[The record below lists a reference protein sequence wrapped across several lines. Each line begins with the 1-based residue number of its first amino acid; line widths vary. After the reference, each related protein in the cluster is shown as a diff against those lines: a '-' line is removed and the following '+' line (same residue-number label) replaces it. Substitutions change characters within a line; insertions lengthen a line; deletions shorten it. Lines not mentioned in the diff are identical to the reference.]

1 MTVRHGSLVV
11 LCVACARVRQRNSA
25 ANTTLGLGGEVQW
38 IDVPDGKA
46 EDRGLLI
53 DTPERSSGS
62 RDRSTWRPIQSDA
75 KLSAARPGFRRS
87 PRDVIRAAAGRRGDE
102 VVTPPDVSL
111 RYAEV
116 LRKRGVD
123 AQVTVL
129 PGLGHNIMFTQ
140 SVFVQIAGLLRS
152 GWR

>member
-1 MTVRHGSLVV
+1 MIVRLLV
-11 LCVACARVRQRNSA
+11 
-25 ANTTLGLGGEVQW
+25 
-38 IDVPDGKA
+38 GK
-46 EDRGLLI
+46 E
-53 DTPERSSGS
+53 
-62 RDRSTWRPIQSDA
+62 
-75 KLSAARPGFRRS
+75 
-87 PRDVIRAAAGRRGDE
+87 DE

-140 SVFVQIAGLLRS
+140 SVFAEIAGLLRS
-152 GWR
+152 G

>member
-1 MTVRHGSLVV
+1 MTVRHVSLVV
-11 LCVACARVRQRNSA
+11 LCVAVLGCGSGSA
-25 ANTTLGLGGEVQW
+25 ADTIFGRGGEVQW
-38 IDVPDGKA
+38 IDVPDGRLKT
-46 EDRGLLI
+46 EVYSS
-53 DTPERSSGS
+53 TP
-62 RDRSTWRPIQSDA
+62 
-75 KLSAARPGFRRS
+75 LSARPVLVIVLHGDLFNPTPSYQPLDLASGVRRN
-87 PRDVIRAAAGRRGDE
+87 VIVRLLVGKEDE

-140 SVFVQIAGLLRS
+140 SVFAEIAGLLRS
-152 GWR
+152 G